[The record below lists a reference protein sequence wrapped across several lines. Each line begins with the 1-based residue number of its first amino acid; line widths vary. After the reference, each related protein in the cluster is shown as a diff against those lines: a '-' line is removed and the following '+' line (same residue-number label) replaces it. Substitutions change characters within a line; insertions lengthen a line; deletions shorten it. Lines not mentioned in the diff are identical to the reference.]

1 MSSFK
6 YDLGPRYSLWP
17 VEMPAIDVLG
27 KYEAQELFYQQ
38 PKFVIDIYTNKVYD
52 GISVYC
58 KDVHCREV
66 DRVVM
71 GEYVGDWNGYNVRF
85 KRE

>member
-1 MSSFK
+1 MSAVYHLS
-6 YDLGPRYSLWP
+6 PRYSLWP

-27 KYEAQELFYQQ
+27 KYDVQELFCPQ
-38 PKFVIDIYTNKVYD
+38 PQFIIDHLDNKVYD
-52 GISVYC
+52 GMSIYL
-58 KDVHCREV
+58 KDMFCREV

-71 GEYVGDWNGYNVRF
+71 GEYVGDWNGHNVRF